1 MKIFNSL
8 LFAITV
14 LVIRCSCTQMQKNTE
29 VNSKEATTSVS
40 SDSIELLAL
49 TKNLLKWHEADL
61 KGDFPSMSDNDSVF
75 TGIDWP
81 THKARMEELSKTNF
95 FTQEFM
101 DNYQKIALQL
111 DKELKQNPVKY
122 YEGELPPYGN
132 GANEWCNC
140 QDYPSDVWNRLM
152 IKNIKL
158 EKDIASYYW
167 TWGDDLNYFVKAKKE
182 NGYWKITSLER
193 FDVKNYT
200 WKP

>member
-1 MKIFNSL
+1 MKLFNGL
-8 LFAITV
+8 LLTITI
-14 LVIRCSCTQMQKNTE
+14 LGISYGCAQQKDKK
-29 VNSKEATTSVS
+29 NSEEATTLVS
-40 SDSIELLAL
+40 PDSIELLAL

-61 KGDFPSMSDNDSVF
+61 KEDFPPMSDNDSIY

-81 THKARMEELSKTNF
+81 AHKARMEELSKINF

-122 YEGELPPYGN
+122 YKGELPPYGN
-132 GANEWCNC
+132 DANEWCNC
-140 QDYPSDVWNRLM
+140 QDYPSDIWKRLM

-167 TWGDDLNYFVKAKKE
+167 TWGNDLNYFVKAKKE
-182 NGYWKITSLER
+182 NGHWKITYLER

-200 WKP
+200 WK